1 MGVEKGNKL
10 EGLLEAQ
17 IFKALED
24 LVKVPVFI
32 IAVVGLSAVAFE
44 MNEDQC
50 MYDTIMFEEVDTD
63 DQNEQECGVNEPQVD
78 YSDAFNTSQVF
89 DSRDDVLQWAQSV
102 AYENGL
108 VAVIIRYRVPRF
120 VGVTPTGMTFAAG
133 FAYLEGE
140 HLNNVVWALE
150 RFRGIFLR
158 LDALP
163 GVIVTDRDLALMN
176 VVKTVFP
183 ECTNLLCSFHI
194 NENVKA
200 KCKSLIGQKN
210 AWEYVMDAWGSLVD
224 CLSEQQFDEC
234 LKKFEMACSPWP
246 MFVDYVNETWIIS
259 HKEKFVIAWTN
270 KVMHLGNT
278 TTNRVESAHWAL
290 KRVLQ
295 NSLGDLCSVWDAMNN
310 MMTLQHTEIKASF
323 ETSTHVVQ
331 HVFKITLY
339 RRLLGMVSRY
349 ALNQIAA
356 EFERVHYADKNPST
370 CGCVMRTMHGLPCAC
385 ELSKYVVGCIPLV
398 SIHMFWRKLSF
409 SDQGLSKP
417 EVSIKEEMETISKR
431 FEELDVCGKFT
442 LKSKLWEIAY
452 PDQNSMC
459 PPPAKVNTKGAAKKP
474 MNRNPRS
481 TKRNPSY

>member
-24 LVKVPVFI
+24 L
-32 IAVVGLSAVAFE
+32 

-63 DQNEQECGVNEPQVD
+63 DQNEQECGVNEPEVD
-78 YSDAFNTSQVF
+78 YSDEFNTSQVF

-108 VAVIIRYRVPRF
+108 VAVIIRYRVPRLDF

-150 RFRGIFLR
+150 R
-158 LDALP
+158 
-163 GVIVTDRDLALMN
+163 
-176 VVKTVFP
+176 
-183 ECTNLLCSFHI
+183 FHI

-224 CLSEQQFDEC
+224 CLLEQQFDEC

-270 KVMHLGNT
+270 KDFIDNIVDVKPDGNYGY
-278 TTNRVESAHWAL
+278 R
-290 KRVLQ
+290 
-295 NSLGDLCSVWDAMNN
+295 SVA
-310 MMTLQHTEIKASF
+310 E
-323 ETSTHVVQ
+323 
-331 HVFKITLY
+331 
-339 RRLLGMVSRY
+339 LLGMGEDSWS
-349 ALNQIAA
+349 L
-356 EFERVHYADKNPST
+356 VHNHLLK
-370 CGCVMRTMHGLPCAC
+370 
-385 ELSKYVVGCIPLV
+385 ELGKFSYDYI
-398 SIHMFWRKLSF
+398 KLF
-409 SDQGLSKP
+409 DG
-417 EVSIKEEMETISKR
+417 TDR
-431 FEELDVCGKFT
+431 FEELRMSLLVDE
-442 LKSKLWEIAY
+442 L
-452 PDQNSMC
+452 
-459 PPPAKVNTKGAAKKP
+459 TKTI
-474 MNRNPRS
+474 S
-481 TKRNPSY
+481 TNLE